1 MRLKYLNK
9 ILKTKDYINEKI
21 NKAFYEFIRKLFCWK
36 EKRNL
41 IDEIACSVHWFLI
54 CLYIERQGKEF
65 IYIKKIEWLIAKL
78 IYFIKVYI
86 YLNLLIKS
94 QVEENEIAANK
105 NLEEMRIYIW
115 NLMQISFEFLIET
128 MHLIVAIAENFNILL

>member
-1 MRLKYLNK
+1 MR
-9 ILKTKDYINEKI
+9 
-21 NKAFYEFIRKLFCWK
+21 
-36 EKRNL
+36 
-41 IDEIACSVHWFLI
+41 
-54 CLYIERQGKEF
+54 
-65 IYIKKIEWLIAKL
+65 
-78 IYFIKVYI
+78 
-86 YLNLLIKS
+86 S